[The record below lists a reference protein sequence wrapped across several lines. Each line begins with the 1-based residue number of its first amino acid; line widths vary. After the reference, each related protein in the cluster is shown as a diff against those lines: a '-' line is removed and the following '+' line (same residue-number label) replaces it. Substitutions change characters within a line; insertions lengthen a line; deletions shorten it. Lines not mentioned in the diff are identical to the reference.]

1 MTTVAE
7 RTPIVTFQ
15 DILNAMARNPELKEQ
30 MRQHL
35 QDEELRNLPRT
46 VARLLEAVAELAVT
60 VQGIARRQE
69 RTEADVADIKAGQ
82 ARHDAD
88 IADIKA
94 GQARHDAD
102 IADIKAGQARHDADI
117 AELKAGQA
125 RHDADIAELKAG
137 QARLEAGQAR
147 HDADIAELK
156 AGQARLEDG
165 QARHDADIAELK
177 AGQARLEDGQRRMQS
192 DINRLSGSEYER
204 RVARTLRRNSLRHFG
219 IGNGQLVQS
228 ITIPNNN
235 HIPDLL
241 DQAGNEGI
249 IQAHEA
255 DDAEQTDIVIH
266 GQDGANQP
274 AYVAIEASVTIESRD
289 IVKARE
295 RADIISRA
303 AGISTT
309 AAACG
314 SRIDDETRALAGQYD
329 VAVIILPA

>member
-1 MTTVAE
+1 MTTIAE

-15 DILNAMARNPELKEQ
+15 DILNALEQNPELKEQ

-35 QDEELRNLPRT
+35 RDEDLRNLPQA
-46 VARLLEAVAELAVT
+46 VARLLEAVAELTVT
-60 VQGIARRQE
+60 VRGIAQRQE
-69 RTEADVADIKAGQ
+69 RTEADA
-82 ARHDAD
+82 
-88 IADIKA
+88 
-94 GQARHDAD
+94 
-102 IADIKAGQARHDADI
+102 
-117 AELKAGQA
+117 
-125 RHDADIAELKAG
+125 AELKAG

-147 HDADIAELK
+147 HDADIA
-156 AGQARLEDG
+156 D
-165 QARHDADIAELK
+165 LK

-204 RVARTLRRNSLRHFG
+204 RIARTLRRNSRRHFG

-241 DQAGNEGI
+241 DQACHEGI

-255 DDAEQTDIVIH
+255 DEAEQTDIVIN
-266 GQDGANQP
+266 GEDGANQP
-274 AYVAIEASVTIESRD
+274 AYVAIEASVTIENRD
-289 IVKARE
+289 IVKAHE

-303 AGISTT
+303 AGIPTI

-314 SRIDDETRALAGQYD
+314 SRIDDETSALAGQYD
-329 VAVIILPA
+329 VTVIILPD

>member
-46 VARLLEAVAELAVT
+46 VARLLDAVAELTVT

-88 IADIKA
+88 IA
-94 GQARHDAD
+94 
-102 IADIKAGQARHDADI
+102 
-117 AELKAGQA
+117 ELKAGQA
-125 RHDADIAELKAG
+125 RHDADIAEIKAG

-255 DDAEQTDIVIH
+255 DDAELVDIVIH

-303 AGISTT
+303 AGIPTI

-314 SRIDDETRALAGQYD
+314 SRIDDETSALASQYD
-329 VAVIILPA
+329 VTIIILPA